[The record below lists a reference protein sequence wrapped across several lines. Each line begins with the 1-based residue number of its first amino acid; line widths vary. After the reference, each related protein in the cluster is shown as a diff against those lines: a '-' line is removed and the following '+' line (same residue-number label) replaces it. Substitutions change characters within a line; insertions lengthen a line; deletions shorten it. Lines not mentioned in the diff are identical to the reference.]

1 MVSVCHGHD
10 TSGYILIVIVVQVL
24 KNKID
29 YASSL
34 GILVMLIAL
43 ICNSVYM

>member
-1 MVSVCHGHD
+1 MI
-10 TSGYILIVIVVQVL
+10 SGYILIVIVVQMSE
-24 KNKID
+24 NKID

-43 ICNSVYM
+43 VSNSVYM